1 MLAAAIEIILNVIL
15 SLFLIKYY
23 GTVGVALATV
33 IVFVIEKAVLVA
45 YNYFVLKIR
54 PSLYIPVKTYLVY
67 TCLII
72 LEFVLIDHR
81 IIDIHH

>member
-1 MLAAAIEIILNVIL
+1 MLAAAIEIVLNVIL

-33 IVFVIEKAVLVA
+33 IVFIIEKVLLVA

-54 PSLYIPVKTYLVY
+54 PNLYIPVKTYLVY
-67 TCLII
+67 TILII